1 MRLCFVKVGADE
13 YRAAAF
19 HKWCERASFDGG
31 QFMDTYALIEYLD
44 DGTIGFVVPTQMIFI
59 DDRDL
64 SGEEDKEEETGE
76 ENKEKVEE
84 VRDDSPEIKVGDIVK
99 RLDYENDNL
108 LVTRMANS
116 HVCGVN
122 SNGCFEIVKTDLVIK
137 TGRHIH
143 GLADVINHIVSAER
157 REENDD

>member
-44 DGTIGFVVPTQMIFI
+44 DGSIGFVVPTQMIFI

-64 SGEEDKEEETGE
+64 NVEEEKEEETGE
-76 ENKEKVEE
+76 ENEKKVEE

-99 RLDYENDNL
+99 HPYHENDY
-108 LVTRMANS
+108 
-116 HVCGVN
+116 
-122 SNGCFEIVKTDLVIK
+122 FLVIGMPDSNICGITSEGRWAVVEKQYVNK
-137 TGRHIH
+137 TGRSIPEITDI
-143 GLADVINHIVSAER
+143 LKRIDQ
-157 REENDD
+157 